1 MDSGGFRRAS
11 RSRDEARASVMP
23 TPSVYMHAEAYFYV
37 NKNLIHI
44 TELKIT
50 TARETREADIK

>member
-1 MDSGGFRRAS
+1 
-11 RSRDEARASVMP
+11 MP
-23 TPSVYMHAEAYFYV
+23 TPSVYMHAEANFYV